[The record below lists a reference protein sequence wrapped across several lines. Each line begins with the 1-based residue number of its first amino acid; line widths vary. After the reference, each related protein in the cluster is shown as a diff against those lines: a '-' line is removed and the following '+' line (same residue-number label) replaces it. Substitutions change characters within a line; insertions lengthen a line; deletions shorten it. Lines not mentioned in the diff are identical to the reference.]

1 MAGAPSPNGAASW
14 GTGHADRHHGSLMT
28 LPADADVRPRL
39 MASEHMG
46 RTDEDVKRLLREQH
60 TLHKSVS
67 ALVCFA
73 RSTEPDAR
81 TRARTRLLTSSILHA
96 RCPLPLAAGRTRVL
110 CVINV
115 VDYGPRHSAGLRVLR
130 AAIATLR
137 AEKERVT
144 AELQAQLRAE
154 QERSAAL
161 EAQLVR
167 IPTTWLAP
175 PLVNFDFRDGL
186 HRRSLPQLPVHVKA
200 SSKPRQEPSRCVPS
214 PISPVARWGEPTTCM
229 RRLARSMSSLHR
241 ARHSQRPIRYLST
254 SPKQPNPLAL
264 PCAASVPLR
273 CRFGAAAWA
282 RHICAETSIEQCPQR
297 SATSWRPFQRRRR
310 QRGISVASCHMRMGG
325 GAQLEAVMERLVA
338 ENMLLARKLAIAEAE
353 LRDLQP
359 PPPPLDTPGCAGRR
373 RLGAILQGT
382 RGVLGGA

>member
-1 MAGAPSPNGAASW
+1 
-14 GTGHADRHHGSLMT
+14 
-28 LPADADVRPRL
+28 
-39 MASEHMG
+39 MG

-67 ALVCFA
+67 ALVYFA

-81 TRARTRLLTSSILHA
+81 TRSRTRLLTSSILHA

-110 CVINV
+110 CVIVV
-115 VDYGPRHSAGLRVLR
+115 VDYYGPRHSAGLRVLR

-186 HRRSLPQLPVHVKA
+186 HRRSLPRLPMHAKA

-214 PISPVARWGEPTTCM
+214 PIGPVARWGEPTTCM
-229 RRLARSMSSLHR
+229 RRLVRSMSSRHR

-254 SPKQPNPLAL
+254 SPKRPNPLAL
-264 PCAASVPLR
+264 PCA
-273 CRFGAAAWA
+273 RFGAASVPPRGRA
-282 RHICAETSIEQCPQR
+282 TSAPRLPSSNAR
-297 SATSWRPFQRRRR
+297 SAASWRPSD
-310 QRGISVASCHMRMGG
+310 GVGSVGYPSHRATC
-325 GAQLEAVMERLVA
+325 AWVAVRS
-338 ENMLLARKLAIAEAE
+338 
-353 LRDLQP
+353 
-359 PPPPLDTPGCAGRR
+359 
-373 RLGAILQGT
+373 
-382 RGVLGGA
+382 

>member
-110 CVINV
+110 CVIVV

-229 RRLARSMSSLHR
+229 RRLARSMSSLRR

-264 PCAASVPLR
+264 PCARFGAASVPLR
-273 CRFGAAAWA
+273 CRRVGAPHLRRDFHRVMPAA
-282 RHICAETSIEQCPQR
+282 
-297 SATSWRPFQRRRR
+297 
-310 QRGISVASCHMRMGG
+310 
-325 GAQLEAVMERLVA
+325 
-338 ENMLLARKLAIAEAE
+338 
-353 LRDLQP
+353 QP
-359 PPPPLDTPGCAGRR
+359 PGDPATASAVWDIRRIVPHAHGWRCAARGSD
-373 RLGAILQGT
+373 GAT
-382 RGVLGGA
+382 RGGEHASRT

>member
-273 CRFGAAAWA
+273 CRRVGAPHLRRDFHRAMPAAKRNLLA
-282 RHICAETSIEQCPQR
+282 TV
-297 SATSWRPFQRRRR
+297 SATASAVWDIRRIVPHAH
-310 QRGISVASCHMRMGG
+310 GC

-338 ENMLLARKLAIAEAE
+338 ENMLLTRKLAIAEAE